1 MRRRGMSFNAERS
14 ITKEQR
20 VATRKFRLREAGE
33 NENARSRLL
42 SIMDGTFIVVE
53 NDVDPLWIS
62 ITIENR
68 GAINSGLD
76 HLACRIHS
84 QRDAI
89 MAACPRRL

>member
-1 MRRRGMSFNAERS
+1 MKMRVRDCFPSWTE
-14 ITKEQR
+14 
-20 VATRKFRLREAGE
+20 
-33 NENARSRLL
+33 L
-42 SIMDGTFIVVE
+42 SLSLE

-68 GAINSGLD
+68 GAINSGQD
-76 HLACRIHS
+76 HLACRIRS

>member
-1 MRRRGMSFNAERS
+1 
-14 ITKEQR
+14 
-20 VATRKFRLREAGE
+20 
-33 NENARSRLL
+33 
-42 SIMDGTFIVVE
+42 MDGTFIVVE

-68 GAINSGLD
+68 GAINSGQD
-76 HLACRIHS
+76 HLACRIRS